1 MFGCWNRLLVG
12 CIAFVW
18 MNAVEVGMAQNVP
31 EPTANFPYSRLGLGD
46 FLDPFYAAN
55 AGMAGLTATIHDPFH
70 LNTLNPA
77 AHGWL
82 RTTSFETGIYS
93 KYAQLNSQGQSN
105 GVWDG
110 NLSYMALGFPLIN
123 PINESLDR
131 KESNF
136 GWGTAVSLAPYS
148 LVNYDIELRTPLT
161 DSLAS
166 IGTFRGT
173 GGTYKFNLGNGFRY
187 KTFSAGFNVA
197 YFFGRINNTR
207 LVRLE
212 DQLTYFAND
221 FSDAINVNGMV
232 WNIGLA
238 YDVFLKKT
246 NSSGERVYNG
256 KRLSFGF
263 YGNTNSRFITKSDR
277 LYKRVYALGSSNL
290 PLSLRN
296 DTIVSVLNLREEGT
310 LPAAF
315 GLGAMYEKGD
325 KIKIGV
331 EYSATFWNNYV
342 SKAQND
348 QLSNSYRIALGGQY
362 IPDYA
367 SFNSYLKRVRYR
379 FGIFYE
385 TDPRSFNGTQ
395 LERLAFTTGL
405 GLPIILPRQQT
416 SFVNVAF
423 ELGQFGVTE
432 GILERYVKCT
442 LGFTLNDNTWFFKR
456 KFN

>member
-1 MFGCWNRLLVG
+1 MFGCWNRFLVG
-12 CIAFVW
+12 WIAFILLT
-18 MNAVEVGMAQNVP
+18 ATEVGVAQTTL

-82 RTTSFETGIYS
+82 RATAFETGVYS
-93 KYAQLNSQGQSN
+93 KYARLNSQGQSSS
-105 GVWDG
+105 VWDG
-110 NLSYMALGFPLIN
+110 NLNYMALGFPMRN

-131 KESNF
+131 KEPNF
-136 GWGTAVSLAPYS
+136 GWGMAVSLAPYS

-197 YFFGRINNTR
+197 YLFGRINNTR
-207 LVRLE
+207 LVSLE

-221 FSDAINVNGMV
+221 FSDAINVNGLV
-232 WNIGLA
+232 WNAGLA
-238 YDVFLKKT
+238 YDVFLKKR
-246 NSSGERVYNG
+246 NSSGVKVYNG
-256 KRLSFGF
+256 KRLSFGV
-263 YGNTNSRFITKSDR
+263 YGNTNTSFITKSDR
-277 LYKRVYALGSSNL
+277 LYKRVYALGSSSL
-290 PLSLRN
+290 PQSQRN
-296 DTIVSVLNLREEGT
+296 DTIVSALNLREEGT

-315 GLGAMYEKGD
+315 GLGIMYEKVD
-325 KIKIGV
+325 KVKIGL
-331 EYSATFWNNYV
+331 EYNATFWNNYV
-342 SKAQND
+342 NKAQD
-348 QLSNSYRIALGGQY
+348 DLLSNSYRIALGGEY

-379 FGIFYE
+379 FGVFYE
-385 TDPRSFNGTQ
+385 TDPRSFNSTQ
-395 LERLAFTTGL
+395 LERFALTTGL

-416 SFVNVAF
+416 SFINVAF

-432 GILERYVKCT
+432 GIIERYIKCT